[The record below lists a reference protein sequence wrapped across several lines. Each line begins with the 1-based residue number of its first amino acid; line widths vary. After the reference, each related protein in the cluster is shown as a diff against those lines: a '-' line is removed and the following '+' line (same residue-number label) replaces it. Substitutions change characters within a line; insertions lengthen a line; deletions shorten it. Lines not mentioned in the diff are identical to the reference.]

1 MKINNIP
8 FNVIDWCNVE
18 SKEHKGETGIALWR
32 TKNFGDIRI
41 RMVEY
46 SPGYSADHWC
56 NKGHIILC
64 LEGELNTELS
74 DGRKFVLTPGMSYHV
89 ADGKEAHRSWTTNGV
104 KLFIV
109 D

>member
-1 MKINNIP
+1 MQITNIP

-18 SKEHKGETGIALWR
+18 AEEHKGETGFALWR

-46 SPGYSADHWC
+46 SPRYSADHWC
-56 NKGHIILC
+56 SKGHIILC
-64 LEGELNTELS
+64 LAGELNTELS

-89 ADGKEAHRSWTTNGV
+89 ADGNEAHRSSTIKGA